1 MAEYKNSGL
10 DRKSLAEIKSKR
22 LEEALSAYTPEQT
35 KETVSKLLEAYT
47 DDGKNYFG
55 AGARDTTLYFAD
67 DEYIREIEKEYLF

>member
-35 KETVSKLLEAYT
+35 KETVKIILAQAPEIRPS
-47 DDGKNYFG
+47 
-55 AGARDTTLYFAD
+55 TLPMTST
-67 DEYIREIEKEYLF
+67 